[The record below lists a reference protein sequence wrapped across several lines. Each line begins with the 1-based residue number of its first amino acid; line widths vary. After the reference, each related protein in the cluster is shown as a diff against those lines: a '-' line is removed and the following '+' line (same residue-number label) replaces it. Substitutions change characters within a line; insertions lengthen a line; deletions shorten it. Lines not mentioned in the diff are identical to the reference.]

1 MIFNSFDMKMLA
13 VLFVSMFCLSFCPST
28 EKVENNSKSGFYIYV
43 EDFTDRT
50 NHKYIVETK
59 DSVNTIFNY
68 FFNSELEL
76 GDVDRPISI
85 YNGKRSFYIA
95 RVTVFEQPNGKKNFR
110 HLKYPSVFHK
120 RAKLRPA
127 FL

>member
-1 MIFNSFDMKMLA
+1 MKTFSLILIS
-13 VLFVSMFCLSFCPST
+13 LFFISFCPST
-28 EKVENNSKSGFYIYV
+28 EKTNTNTRNGFYIYI
-43 EDFTDRT
+43 EDYTTRT

-59 DSVNTIFNY
+59 DSVKTIFNS

-85 YNGKRSFYIA
+85 YNGKHNFYIA
-95 RVTVFEQPNGKKNFR
+95 RVNVFEQPNGKKNFR
-110 HLKYPSVFHK
+110 HLKYSSVYVNPSKMKK
-120 RAKLRPA
+120 RSKLKPA

>member
-1 MIFNSFDMKMLA
+1 M
-13 VLFVSMFCLSFCPST
+13 LFVLIVALFCLSFRPST
-28 EKVENNSKSGFYIYV
+28 EKAINSSRNGFYIFV

-59 DSVNTIFNY
+59 DSVNSIFNS

-85 YNGKRSFYIA
+85 YNGKRNFYIA

-110 HLKYPSVFHK
+110 HLKYPNVYTK
-120 RAKLRPA
+120 RSAVNKRSKLKPVV
-127 FL
+127 L